1 MRAAREEKIR
11 AEFLLDDA
19 RVTHQRMDRELRM
32 RSRYPDIPDDLV
44 HALPLPGITCID
56 VAAGAQQISRDHIAA
71 DAQQTYIELRMRIRR
86 AADAQQISRHP

>member
-1 MRAAREEKIR
+1 VRVAREEKIR

-44 HALPLPGITCID
+44 HALPLPGITYIYLPVYTYPD
-56 VAAGAQQISRDHIAA
+56 MQQVSRYPIAA
-71 DAQQTYIELRMRIRR
+71 DAQQTYI
-86 AADAQQISRHP
+86 